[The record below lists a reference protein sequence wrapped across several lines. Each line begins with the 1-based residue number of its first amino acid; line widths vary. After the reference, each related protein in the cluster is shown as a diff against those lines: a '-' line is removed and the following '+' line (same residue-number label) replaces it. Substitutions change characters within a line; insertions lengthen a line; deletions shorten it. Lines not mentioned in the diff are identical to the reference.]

1 MIINIFRNLFIILL
15 IAVSLSATETKEL
28 TKIELSNIAS
38 YKNVISDI
46 DEKLINNIWI
56 KRYNNYLT
64 YRKIENELK
73 SISEDATKYGKW
85 KGEQWKERSYQLK
98 NKVKIK
104 ENELELISEYKDSP
118 IGNKIHPHEIKKAPT
133 VTNPFAILEAF
144 SYIKQLE
151 DEQEQYSRINTEIS
165 KVVELLVQKEA
176 YLKKINNIETSKDI
190 DDKLKSIQSNIKDFV
205 MVVDIVST
213 TQSVFSKKIEQVSI
227 EVESQID
234 DEIFRTIKI
243 AFIIFVLFALSIGI
257 KLAVKKY
264 LAEQDDDQFYTIN
277 KIISFSVIVLAIFV
291 LLFSYIENASYLV
304 TFLGFAS
311 AGIAIALKD
320 WFMSMFGWMAIMT
333 SGAIHVGDRIKVT
346 RDGIE
351 VVGDVLDI
359 SLFKIAVREDVTIT
373 SYMTNRRS
381 GRVFFIPNN
390 YIFTDLI
397 ANYTYGDLRTVW
409 DGIDIYI
416 TFDSNHEK
424 ALEIAKDITTKHSHG
439 YTDLAKKRLQKM
451 KRKYV
456 MRSMNPEPRV
466 FSFIEPYGIVISAWY
481 HTNSYATLAL
491 RSKISMDILEAY
503 KKEDDIAIAYPTQ
516 TLRVSNNQA
525 QAEAL
530 LPGTSSGLFDGA
542 Q

>member
-1 MIINIFRNLFIILL
+1 MQKLFIILVFIL
-15 IAVSLSATETKEL
+15 ANLNAASEL
-28 TKIELSNIAS
+28 ARAQLLEISS
-38 YKNVISDI
+38 YEEQVQDI
-46 DEKLINNIWI
+46 DEELSENIWI

-64 YRKIENELK
+64 YRNIENELK
-73 SISEDATKYGKW
+73 QIRIDAKKYGKW
-85 KGEQWKERSYQLK
+85 KGEKWKERSYQLH

-118 IGNKIHPHEIKKAPT
+118 IGNKIKPHEIKKVPE
-133 VTNPFAILEAF
+133 VTNPFAIIEAL
-144 SYIKQLE
+144 SYIAQLE
-151 DEQEQYSRINTEIS
+151 DNKNQYAQINIEIG
-165 KVVELLVQKEA
+165 ELLGLLVKKEE
-176 YLKKINNIETSKDI
+176 LFKKILAIRKSEALKA
-190 DDKLKSIQSNIKDFV
+190 KLKLLSTEVKDFV

-213 TQSVFSKKIEQVSI
+213 TDGVFSKKIEQISL
-227 EVESQID
+227 EVEDQID
-234 DEIFRTIKI
+234 DEIFRTLKI
-243 AFIIFVLFALSIGI
+243 VFVIALLFAASFGARF
-257 KLAVKKY
+257 AVKSY
-264 LAEQDDDQFYTIN
+264 LKEKDDDQHYTIN
-277 KIISFSVIVLAIFV
+277 KIISFSVIVVSIVV

-346 RDGIE
+346 KDGVE

-359 SLFKIAVREDVTIT
+359 SLFKISIREDVTIT

-397 ANYTYGDLRTVW
+397 SNYTYDDLRTVW
-409 DGIDIYI
+409 DGIDVYI

-424 ALEIAKDITTKHSHG
+424 AVEIAKTITTKYAHG
-439 YTDLAKKRLQKM
+439 YTELAKKRLQKM
-451 KRKYV
+451 KSKYV
-456 MRSMNPEPRV
+456 MRSMNPDPRV
-466 FSFIEPYGIVISAWY
+466 FSFIEPYGIVISSWY

-491 RSKISMDILEAY
+491 RSKISMEILEAY

-516 TLRVSNNQA
+516 TLRVSNHQA
-525 QAEAL
+525 QAEAM
-530 LPGTSSGLFDGA
+530 LPGTNSGLFDGPV